1 MTTYAPFDRD
11 QRFLLPPDLKEWL
24 PEDDLARFIVAAAE
38 RVRLRAFRSNRQAGG
53 KPQYHP
59 RLMLALR
66 VYCYANGIFSSR
78 RIERATYR
86 DIGARFIAANPH
98 PDHDTIATFRR
109 TNKAAFLEVLLL
121 AREMGIL
128 KLGPVSIKLAPA
140 KAGGSKIDANASKI
154 RSVLFPVE
162 WRR

>member
-11 QRFLLPPDLKEWL
+11 QRFLLPPDLEDWL

-38 RVRLRAFRSNRQAGG
+38 RVRQGAFHTNRQAGG

-59 RLMLALR
+59 RLMVALL
-66 VYCYANGIFSSR
+66 VYCYANGVFSSR

-86 DIGARFIAANPH
+86 DIGARFIVANPH

-109 TNKAAFLEVLLL
+109 TNKAAFEAAFLEVLLL
-121 AREMGIL
+121 AREMRIL
-128 KLGPVSIKLAPA
+128 KLGTMSID
-140 KAGGSKIDANASKI
+140 GTKI
-154 RSVLFPVE
+154 E
-162 WRR
+162 